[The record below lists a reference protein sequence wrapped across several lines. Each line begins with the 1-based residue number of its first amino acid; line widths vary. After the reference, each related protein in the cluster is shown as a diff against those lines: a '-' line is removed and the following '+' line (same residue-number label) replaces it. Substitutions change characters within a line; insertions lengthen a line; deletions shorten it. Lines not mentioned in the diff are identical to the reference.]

1 MNTIRKIQNSFE
13 HSLRLRAVKLLN
25 LLLITAVFAFI
36 WYRFYASNLYHK
48 AFFRKGDWVIIILY
62 AISYYSYGRT
72 YDAFQITLKRMTEVV
87 YSQIIAILFTNAI
100 SALLTWILM
109 RRWYNFLPYILC
121 ISIQVF
127 ISIIWTVL
135 THRWYFAKYP
145 PVKSVMLQGEDVKYR
160 DLIGEQ
166 GLKRNFNIIR
176 TITLSEYKLEGINA
190 FKDAEAVFLVGI
202 SSGDRNFILKDCIEK
217 GIRVFIKPG
226 LTDII
231 MSGAE
236 ETHMMDFPIL
246 RIDRYSPLPEYSIIK
261 RVFDIVF
268 SLVMLAVT
276 SPLLLAVSI
285 AIKMTDRGPVFY
297 KQTRLTKDGKE
308 FRLIKF
314 RSMRVDAEADGVARL
329 STGDRDSR
337 ITHVGRFIRKCRID
351 ELPQFINILKGDMSV
366 VGPRPE
372 RPEIAAKYEKELP
385 EFRLR
390 LQAKAGLTGYA
401 QIYGKYNTTPY
412 DKLSMDLTY
421 IAHPSLMQDLKLIFA
436 TFKILFKPEST
447 AGVSEGQVT
456 AADGDK
462 NI

>member
-1 MNTIRKIQNSFE
+1 MKNITQNSFE

-36 WYRFYASNLYHK
+36 WYHFYANNLYYI
-48 AFFRKGDWVIIILY
+48 FFRRGNWVIILLHAIL
-62 AISYYSYGRT
+62 YYSYGRT
-72 YDAFQITLKRMTEVV
+72 YDAFQITIKRMAEIV
-87 YSQIIAILFTNAI
+87 YSQGIALLFTNAV
-100 SALLTWILM
+100 SAIVTLILM
-109 RRWYNFLPYILC
+109 RHLYNMWPYFLCYSVQII
-121 ISIQVF
+121 ISVV
-127 ISIIWTVL
+127 WTNL
-135 THRWYFAKYP
+135 THRWYFRHYP
-145 PVKSVMLQGEDVKYR
+145 PVKSVMLQGEDAKYR

-166 GLKRNFNIIR
+166 GLNRNFNIIR
-176 TITLSEYKLEGINA
+176 TTTLSEYKLEGINA

-202 SSGDRNFILKDCIEK
+202 SSGDRNYILKDCIEK

-285 AIKMTDRGPVFY
+285 AVKMTDGGPVFY

-329 STGDRDSR
+329 STGDRDGR

-351 ELPQFINILKGDMSV
+351 ELPQLINILKGDMSV

-412 DKLSMDLTY
+412 DKLSMDLMY
-421 IAHPSLMQDLKLIFA
+421 IAHPSVMQDLKLIFA

-447 AGVSEGQVT
+447 AGIAEGQVT

-462 NI
+462 NG